1 MLPDRGKV
9 LQPELL
15 RSMLDAA
22 NDLIFAKDRDGHYL
36 ACNAASERLLGLS
49 EAAQIGK
56 TDRDFFPPEFA
67 EAVRAVDGD
76 IMASGKERR
85 VEEWVTYPDGTKVLL
100 ESVKTPFY
108 GPEGQI
114 AGIVGVVRDIT
125 LRKQAEAR
133 LARAL
138 AFTEHL
144 VTEAPIGI
152 AVYDANT
159 GRCLKVNRALGQ
171 VVGATAEQLLAQ
183 TFRELASWKQSGMLD
198 AAEAALASS
207 VTQQVTVELITSY
220 GREVWVLAVFS
231 RLRSED
237 GLELLL
243 LLLKDITD
251 SKLAEAEQR
260 KLQNHV
266 EQLQRIES
274 LGQLAGGVAHEINNV
289 IGSIMAMSDVL
300 RLKGGEAAPAAE
312 LIFKSC
318 CHGRDIVKALI
329 EFSRKDPVV
338 TALVDL
344 NAVVQSQAKRLAV
357 TTRENI
363 LIQEEL
369 KEDLPK
375 IPADQAALSSAVMNL
390 CLNAVDAMPEGGILT
405 LRTMKTAHGMVQ
417 VCVED
422 TGQGMAVE
430 VRGRAMDPFFSTKP
444 FGKGAGLGLSVV
456 FGVVQAHGGTIDIQ
470 SSPGAGTR
478 VFLTFPSAPSA
489 PSAVRSSIFPDKE
502 KQGPEGPR

>member
-1 MLPDRGKV
+1 
-9 LQPELL
+9 
-15 RSMLDAA
+15 
-22 NDLIFAKDRDGHYL
+22 
-36 ACNAASERLLGLS
+36 
-49 EAAQIGK
+49 
-56 TDRDFFPPEFA
+56 
-67 EAVRAVDGD
+67 
-76 IMASGKERR
+76 
-85 VEEWVTYPDGTKVLL
+85 
-100 ESVKTPFY
+100 
-108 GPEGQI
+108 
-114 AGIVGVVRDIT
+114 
-125 LRKQAEAR
+125 
-133 LARAL
+133 
-138 AFTEHL
+138 
-144 VTEAPIGI
+144 
-152 AVYDANT
+152 
-159 GRCLKVNRALGQ
+159 
-171 VVGATAEQLLAQ
+171 
-183 TFRELASWKQSGMLD
+183 
-198 AAEAALASS
+198 
-207 VTQQVTVELITSY
+207 
-220 GREVWVLAVFS
+220 
-231 RLRSED
+231 
-237 GLELLL
+237 
-243 LLLKDITD
+243 
-251 SKLAEAEQR
+251 
-260 KLQNHV
+260 LQNHV